1 MQSPIHTLEELLPH
15 ILYEDR
21 DLLVVHKPAGMAVQT
36 KDILQKDMATFLQSY
51 IPGNYVGII
60 QRLDQPVEG
69 ILVFGKTK
77 NSTALLHQQ
86 LIEHRIEK
94 KYMAVVCPKE
104 GAPALF
110 PGEKDDHEMRDY
122 LLKSPQGNLSSVVP
136 KDTPGSKESF
146 LSYRTLSFCEEGALN
161 MPVALLSIR
170 LGTGRHHQIRVQL
183 SHAHLPIL
191 GDVKYGV
198 PNPQGLGLCA
208 TSLSFVH
215 PTTGKKLHFEK
226 NPDGAA
232 FSLFRPAASKA

>member
-1 MQSPIHTLEELLPH
+1 MQSPISTLEDLIPH
-15 ILYEDR
+15 ILYEDK
-21 DLLVVHKPAGMAVQT
+21 DLLVVHKPAGLAVQT
-36 KDILQKDMATFLQSY
+36 KDILQKDLCTFLQSY
-51 IPGNYVGII
+51 LPGNYLGIL

-77 NSTALLHQQ
+77 RATSHLHQQ

-94 KYMAVVCPKE
+94 RYLAVVCPKE

-110 PGEKDDHEMRDY
+110 PGEETEHELRDY
-122 LLKSPQGNLSSVVP
+122 LLKAPQGNLSSVVP
-136 KDTPGSKESF
+136 QGTPGCKESF
-146 LSYRTLSFCEEGALN
+146 LSYRTLSLLEKEG
-161 MPVALLSIR
+161 PFFPQALLSIH

-198 PNPQGLGLCA
+198 ANLKGLGLCA

-215 PTTGKKLHFEK
+215 PSTGETLHFEK
-226 NPDGAA
+226 KPDGAPFA
-232 FSLFRPAASKA
+232 PFMS